1 MKVIVKL
8 SNDDQKEQNAD
19 YQWVELL
26 CSDYHLDSC
35 IKIVIDFFFLGG
47 GGVVTSDKS
56 KCMSLST

>member
-47 GGVVTSDKS
+47 GG
-56 KCMSLST
+56 